1 MNANQSYKVYFIKR
15 QANIVT
21 HTLARASR
29 SYANPQT
36 FDYVLTLHTLFR
48 LKCNKFV
55 LFKRKTL
62 KHNMCKDKMKTLQK
76 YPKKQSYIQEPLKSL
91 PII

>member
-36 FDYVLTLHTLFR
+36 FDYVLT
-48 LKCNKFV
+48 CIA
-55 LFKRKTL
+55 
-62 KHNMCKDKMKTLQK
+62 
-76 YPKKQSYIQEPLKSL
+76 YII
-91 PII
+91 PIEMQ